1 MPAETNKALTTTEGG
16 AVAPASGKSIQL
28 GTPTQIDT
36 TGLSD
41 EQIQALKI
49 KHAESMIEINKKAQ
63 ELNVDVRALGA
74 GLDTM
79 ANTVKDVAAAGN
91 SVQITS
97 RQKSSFGD
105 TESIMGNT
113 QQAATGRMPWTST
126 VLGDHTMKIIII
138 GAIVLVALAVIL
150 SR

>member
-1 MPAETNKALTTTEGG
+1 M
-16 AVAPASGKSIQL
+16 
-28 GTPTQIDT
+28 
-36 TGLSD
+36 
-41 EQIQALKI
+41 
-49 KHAESMIEINKKAQ
+49 KHAESMIDVNKKAQ

-74 GLDTM
+74 GLDTI

-91 SVQITS
+91 SVQITN

-126 VLGDHTMKIIII
+126 VLGDHTMKLVII
-138 GAIVLVALAVIL
+138 GAIVAVALAVVL